1 MGRENEINCINKI
14 REALNIGEEIKIS
27 ACNCNI
33 EIVKNIFNAAK
44 PNPKTN
50 DFPDFIFQGG
60 SIEHFAVTSSTDNRK
75 GSSFKIE
82 ENKASIETNKYFSEQ
97 REEFFKK
104 EHVSGSASVATS
116 ENTYTDF
123 SYLNFVESIKKHFED
138 HIKSLLKANN
148 PGDVVFL
155 IEQQDARMGI
165 YVNDCFREF
174 YLISK
179 DKNLLQWF
187 KNYANLI
194 KYIVFIV
201 VDSVEI
207 IELSEIEVL
216 IKTANSSMDIRGGR
230 LISLSSMLFL
240 DY

>member
-1 MGRENEINCINKI
+1 MI
-14 REALNIGEEIKIS
+14 
-27 ACNCNI
+27 
-33 EIVKNIFNAAK
+33 
-44 PNPKTN
+44 
-50 DFPDFIFQGG
+50 
-60 SIEHFAVTSSTDNRK
+60 
-75 GSSFKIE
+75 
-82 ENKASIETNKYFSEQ
+82 Y
-97 REEFFKK
+97 
-104 EHVSGSASVATS
+104 
-116 ENTYTDF
+116 
-123 SYLNFVESIKKHFED
+123 
-138 HIKSLLKANN
+138 KSLLKANN

-179 DKNLLQWF
+179 DKNLLLWF

-194 KYIVFIV
+194 KYIVFTV

-207 IELSEIEVL
+207 IELSEIEDL